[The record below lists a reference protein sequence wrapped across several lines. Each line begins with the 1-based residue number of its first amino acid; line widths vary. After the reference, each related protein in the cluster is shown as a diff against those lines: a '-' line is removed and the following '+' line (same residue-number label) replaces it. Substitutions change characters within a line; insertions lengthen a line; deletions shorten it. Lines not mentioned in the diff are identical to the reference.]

1 MNALSICLI
10 CCAVTG
16 LVFWF
21 LLRALRSP
29 SPVVELDPEWLAE
42 FSVARYRPMLRLLSS
57 EDFEFLKTQEGYDD
71 SIGRRLRVERQ
82 RIFRGYLRN
91 LIRDYHRLHL
101 AARVAILFGEQEHS
115 DLAARLLWHK
125 IEFAFNL
132 MRVEFRLALYAV
144 GIGTVDVRGLL
155 GSVEA
160 FKDQVLATSRV

>member
-1 MNALSICLI
+1 
-10 CCAVTG
+10 
-16 LVFWF
+16 
-21 LLRALRSP
+21 
-29 SPVVELDPEWLAE
+29 
-42 FSVARYRPMLRLLSS
+42 MLRLLSS